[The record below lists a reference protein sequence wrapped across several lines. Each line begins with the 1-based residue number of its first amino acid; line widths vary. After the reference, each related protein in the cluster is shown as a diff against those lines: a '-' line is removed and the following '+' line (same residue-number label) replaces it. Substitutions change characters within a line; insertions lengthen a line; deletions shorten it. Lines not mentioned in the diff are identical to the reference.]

1 MRRKNAAHLPRN
13 PATPLCS
20 MFSWSMALFM
30 DNIYTYVTSSY
41 HHHHLQVNDSGGV
54 LDPLTAQQSFDHID
68 QLRLNSDVDH
78 CLVETHLVVVVI
90 TDVAPGW

>member
-1 MRRKNAAHLPRN
+1 
-13 PATPLCS
+13 
-20 MFSWSMALFM
+20 MALFI
-30 DNIYTYVTSSY
+30 DNIYYIYIYKSFYVTSSY
-41 HHHHLQVNDSGGV
+41 PHQHLQVNDSGGV

-68 QLRLNSDVDH
+68 QLRFNSDVDH